1 LQSSLKV
8 AEGCADIRTNIGEH
22 ANISTMFGT
31 GFELCKY
38 SQNVWHRL
46 GKFAK
51 IVQIFAP
58 ISSNLANISTM
69 FCTWWE
75 SLQKACK
82 KKMFKMMNAPLGVVS
97 VEHSD
102 CVAVW
107 VPSVQRASVPSLCVA
122 G

>member
-1 LQSSLKV
+1 LQSSLKL
-8 AEGCADIRTNIGEH
+8 AEVCADIRTNIGEY
-22 ANISTMFGT
+22 ANISTMFCT

-38 SQNVWHRL
+38 SQNVLHRL

-51 IVQIFAP
+51 MVQIFAP
-58 ISSNLANISTM
+58 ISSNLANISTG
-69 FCTWWE
+69 WE
-75 SLQKACK
+75 SLQKK
-82 KKMFKMMNAPLGVVS
+82 VFKMMNVPLGVVS

-102 CVAVW
+102 CFAVW